1 MDTVKTSQELENEL
15 GNQFRELRLRK
26 NIDQRTLAD
35 QAGVALNAVKNLE
48 AGKGATI
55 KSAIR
60 VLRVLGRA
68 DWLSTLAP
76 AVSVSPLQ
84 LLKAKHSRQRAS
96 REKGKANVQA
106 G

>member
-1 MDTVKTSQELENEL
+1 MEPIKTSQELEDKL
-15 GNQFRELRLRK
+15 GIQFRELRLRK

-35 QAGVALNAVKNLE
+35 QAGVALNAIKNLE
-48 AGKGATI
+48 TGKGATI

-68 DWLSTLAP
+68 DWLGSLAP

-84 LLKAKHSRQRAS
+84 LLKSKHSRQRAS
-96 REKGKANVQA
+96 REKGKGNVQA